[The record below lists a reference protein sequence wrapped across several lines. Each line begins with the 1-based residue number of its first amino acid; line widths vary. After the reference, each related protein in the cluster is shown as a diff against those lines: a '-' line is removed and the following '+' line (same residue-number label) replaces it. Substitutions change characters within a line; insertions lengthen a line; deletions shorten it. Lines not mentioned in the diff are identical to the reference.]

1 LAVPDSRKTVM
12 AWPWPPSDSFV
23 EVAWQTCWVT
33 DHYADG
39 TYRWWHLSGPSPELL
54 QGLAD
59 GWLPSSGRALD
70 VGCGL
75 GSEAVHLHRLG
86 WRVVGL
92 DLSAVALIT
101 ATAQNPGPAYV
112 RADLLHTPLRSSSID
127 VCLDRG
133 CFQYLATQDRGGYAA
148 ELRRVLRPGGKLL
161 LRASLRAAGVR
172 NDISENVIGGTFS
185 AWRIEQMQRAEIP
198 SDTRT
203 LEVLLVRLAR

>member
-1 LAVPDSRKTVM
+1 
-12 AWPWPPSDSFV
+12 
-23 EVAWQTCWVT
+23 VT

-39 TYRWWHLSGPSPELL
+39 TYQWWHLSGPSPELL
-54 QGLAD
+54 QALAD

-75 GSEAVHLHRLG
+75 GSEAAHLHGLG

-92 DLSAVALIT
+92 DLSAVALVT

-112 RADLLHTPLRSSSID
+112 RADLLQSPLRSSSID

-133 CFQYLATQDRGGYAA
+133 CFQYLAAQDRAGYAA
-148 ELRRVLRPGGKLL
+148 ELSRVLRPGGKLL

-172 NDISENVIGGTFS
+172 NDITENVIVGTFS
-185 AWRIEQMQRAEIP
+185 AWRIEQMHRAEIP